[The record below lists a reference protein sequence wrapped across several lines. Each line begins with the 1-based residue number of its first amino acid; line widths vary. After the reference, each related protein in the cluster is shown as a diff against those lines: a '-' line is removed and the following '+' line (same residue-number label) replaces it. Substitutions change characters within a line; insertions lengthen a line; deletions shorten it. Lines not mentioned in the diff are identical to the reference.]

1 MCTGYD
7 FLGTKPALPS
17 VENCIL
23 IKKYNK
29 SSTYMRNMMQIHI
42 NPQPGR
48 AFRGIGLD
56 LHPIE
61 GAQVRFCRCYH
72 PIRAPERHLTTRLDV
87 PLRDWAQCCGNSF
100 MHPALIRLIR

>member
-42 NPQPGR
+42 NLQPSAGC
-48 AFRGIGLD
+48 RGIGLVFE
-56 LHPIE
+56 LIE
-61 GAQVRFCRCYH
+61 GAQVRYLQSS
-72 PIRAPERHLTTRLDV
+72 P
-87 PLRDWAQCCGNSF
+87 QCPGACPSD
-100 MHPALIRLIR
+100 